1 MVETPGRWWIEP
13 AGRDIVPVSRTL
25 IPVAVLTPTMHCRV
39 VVEAAVP
46 VFDVETP
53 DEAIRIAISKTGE
66 MLNPDLNYV
75 EIEMGSRTSPSGEEL
90 PPAFI
95 AADEALVALE
105 LEMTV
110 FNVERE
116 EHAAR
121 IARKEIGQRLENI
134 PLEVLEIEVLEE
146 DDLEDETEDSA
157 DEDPQ
162 DSAAEDP
169 QESTTDDT
177 AGESGE
183 SQDERGESEHSSAG
197 DTASEDERSDN
208 GTSDEPVSED
218 GEDILPEFEDLV
230 D

>member
-1 MVETPGRWWIEP
+1 MN
-13 AGRDIVPVSRTL
+13 
-25 IPVAVLTPTMHCRV
+25 CRV

-75 EIEMGSRTSPSGEEL
+75 EINMGERTSPSGEEL

-116 EHAAR
+116 EHASR

-134 PLEVLEIEVLEE
+134 PLEVTEIEVIEEE
-146 DDLEDETEDSA
+146 D
-157 DEDPQ
+157 
-162 DSAAEDP
+162 
-169 QESTTDDT
+169 
-177 AGESGE
+177 
-183 SQDERGESEHSSAG
+183 
-197 DTASEDERSDN
+197 
-208 GTSDEPVSED
+208 ED
-218 GEDILPEFEDLV
+218 GEDGETTENDGEDEAASETESPSDDPDADDEILPEFEDLV
-230 D
+230 E

>member
-1 MVETPGRWWIEP
+1 MN
-13 AGRDIVPVSRTL
+13 
-25 IPVAVLTPTMHCRV
+25 CRV

-46 VFDVETP
+46 VFDVETE

-75 EIEMGSRTSPSGEEL
+75 EINMGERTSPAGEEL

-116 EHAAR
+116 EHASR

-134 PLEVLEIEVLEE
+134 PLEVETVEVLEE
-146 DDLEDETEDSA
+146 DEESDSESETSTDESSESDSA
-157 DEDPQ
+157 GGDDGDDE
-162 DSAAEDP
+162 
-169 QESTTDDT
+169 
-177 AGESGE
+177 
-183 SQDERGESEHSSAG
+183 
-197 DTASEDERSDN
+197 
-208 GTSDEPVSED
+208 
-218 GEDILPEFEDLV
+218 ILPEFEDLV
-230 D
+230 E